1 MRLVLAQ
8 GLTLTAGGIVLGA
21 LAALGWT
28 RPIGDLLFQ
37 VSPTDGL
44 AFGSAFAVMAAASFA
59 ACLIPAW
66 RATRTDPVWA
76 LRD

>member
-28 RPIGDLLFQ
+28 RLIGDLLFQ
-37 VSPTDGL
+37 VSPTDPL